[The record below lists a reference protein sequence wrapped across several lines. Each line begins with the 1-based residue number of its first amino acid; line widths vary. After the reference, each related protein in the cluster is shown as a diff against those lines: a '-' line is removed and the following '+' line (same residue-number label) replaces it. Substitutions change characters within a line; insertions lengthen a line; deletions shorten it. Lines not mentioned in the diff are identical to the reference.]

1 MNTPADV
8 RTLGDVLVANASVRS
23 GREAFQTLDGRS
35 VTFGDFNRRVNRLS
49 SSVAGGA
56 PLGVHG
62 EVLSSHLGVPCI
74 DPIEAGVTALQD
86 ASVARREARAPFG
99 NQVYL
104 DKQCVGE
111 FSFLYRL
118 NQMLRDKS

>member
-1 MNTPADV
+1 MLLEAADFQRV
-8 RTLGDVLVANASVRS
+8 LDDQSAAFVSPCHESVECHFDVTGTGNLFGQHQTVFNGESRARSQLGGSWV
-23 GREAFQTLDGRS
+23 
-35 VTFGDFNRRVNRLS
+35 
-49 SSVAGGA
+49 
-56 PLGVHG
+56 
-62 EVLSSHLGVPCI
+62 GVPCI

-104 DKQCVGE
+104 DKQFVGE